1 MGGNVFNKTGRIKRE
16 NIQPTLNMFYSQL
29 GSIFPGAKKYFKD
42 IKPLG
47 SVGKKE
53 YSGDI
58 DLAMDTTSLMK
69 LEEWGLDK
77 QEVVELYKKFKA
89 RSRTSTKRQIIKRA
103 ILESISQ
110 KIQDSNTDIDIDN
123 KSTSSG
129 TLFFAFPQFDENNK
143 PLDVGVQIDINFGNT
158 NWLEFSYH
166 SAAYSGNL
174 KGLHRTQ
181 LLVSLFSKKGYTF
194 SHNYGVK
201 DKESQ
206 EIVANTPQKA
216 IQVLSKA
223 YGVDF
228 DLDTL
233 SEYGKL
239 ISFIKK
245 NLSKEDLERVLD
257 SYLKI
262 LDSTR
267 ADIPTDLQ
275 LYWINNQ
282 ERLGLTGK
290 FLPDDSNLQAYTS

>member
-29 GSIFPGAKKYFKD
+29 ASIFPGAKKYFKD

-58 DLAMDTTSLMK
+58 DLAMETTSLMK

-143 PLDVGVQIDINFGNT
+143 PLDIGVQIDINFGNT

>member
-16 NIQPTLNMFYSQL
+16 HIQPTLNMFYSQL
-29 GSIFPGAKKYFKD
+29 GSIFPEAKKYFKD

-282 ERLGLTGK
+282 ERLGLSGK

>member
-1 MGGNVFNKTGRIKRE
+1 MGGNIFNKTGRIKRE
-16 NIQPTLNMFYSQL
+16 HIQPTLNMFYSEL
-29 GSIFPGAKKYFKD
+29 GRVFPGAKKYFKD

-77 QEVVELYKKFKA
+77 QEVVEFYKKFKA

-103 ILESISQ
+103 ILEAISQ

-129 TLFFAFPQFDENNK
+129 TLFFAFPQFDQNNK
-143 PLDVGVQIDINFGNT
+143 PLDTGVQIDINFGST

-194 SHNYGVK
+194 SHSYGVK
-201 DKESQ
+201 EKESQ
-206 EIVANTPQKA
+206 KIIANTPEKA
-216 IQVLSKA
+216 VQVLSKA

-228 DLDTL
+228 DLGTL
-233 SEYGKL
+233 SDYNKL

-275 LYWINNQ
+275 VYWINNQ

-290 FLPDDSNLQAYTS
+290 FLPDDSNLQGYIS